1 MAAASEVTPLADGPE
16 QRVGYARWMVLFLLC
31 SMSFVLYL
39 DRVCISQAIAP
50 IGEQFGLSN
59 TQKSI
64 VLMAFTLAYGL
75 FEMPTGHWGDR
86 YGARRILTR
95 VVVWWSIFTMLTAGA
110 LGFTTL
116 VLIRFL
122 FGAGEAGAYPNA
134 ARIMATWFPMRERG
148 VAQAAFLASS
158 LLGGTIAPV
167 AAAYLIGQWG
177 WRWPFIVFGLLGW
190 GWALI
195 FFWWFRDDP
204 GEHSA
209 VNAAELRH
217 IKSDRAPPRVSSSI
231 PWSLVFRHRTIWLL
245 GLIITCGAFNSYLYF
260 SWYSNYLQS
269 ARGVSN
275 ELSGWLSGMVLAGG
289 ALGQLAGGS
298 FADWVRTRLAGWMRR
313 RRFVGSACYASA
325 AMVLLLS
332 VQCEVPAA
340 SAGFASLSCFLM
352 FSSQSIWWSCTTDVS
367 GRHVGSLFGLANG
380 LGVIGAMGSQFFFG
394 AFTDWR
400 KANGFEGRLQ
410 WDPAMYVVAG
420 VLLFGATCWL
430 FVNPVRT
437 VEGEE
442 LDLPEKAADGD
453 SGAI

>member
-16 QRVGYARWMVLFLLC
+16 QRVGYARWRVLFLLC

-59 TQKSI
+59 TQKSL

-86 YGARRILTR
+86 YGARRVLTR

-110 LGFTTL
+110 LGFSTL

-122 FGAGEAGAYPNA
+122 FGAGEAGAFPNA

-190 GWALI
+190 VWALI

-298 FADWVRTRLAGWMRR
+298 FADWVRPRLAGWMRR
-313 RRFVGSACYASA
+313 RKFVGSACYASA
-325 AMVLLLS
+325 AIVLLVS
-332 VQCEVPAA
+332 VRCQDPAA
-340 SAGFASLSCFLM
+340 SAGFAALSCLLM

-400 KANGFEGRLQ
+400 KTNGFEGRLQ

-442 LDLPEKAADGD
+442 LEPSEKAADGD
-453 SGAI
+453 SGQI